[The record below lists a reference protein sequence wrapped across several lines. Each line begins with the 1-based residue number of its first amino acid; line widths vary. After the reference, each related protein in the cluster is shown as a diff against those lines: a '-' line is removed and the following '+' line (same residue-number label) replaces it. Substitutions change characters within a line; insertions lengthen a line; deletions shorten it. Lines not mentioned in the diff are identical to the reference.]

1 MNDWRGA
8 GAWQKS
14 KDTEREK
21 ELNQNQRGLKGWRD
35 RRKNQSPD
43 VSTPE
48 HSFTFSLLLAYVFL
62 KSLHSLLFTLFVS
75 SSFFKLSFFNAA
87 ENMDVC
93 PASPD
98 DSLTD
103 KLKLFVAQKAVFW
116 IERQKMVGQQ
126 RVACV
131 SQMFRYPPQH
141 TPHTLHTSTHIRSP
155 FLLSVLSQK
164 RHNHSHSLQ
173 KLSCCDWFVLCV
185 HAQ

>member
-1 MNDWRGA
+1 MFPL
-8 GAWQKS
+8 
-14 KDTEREK
+14 
-21 ELNQNQRGLKGWRD
+21 LNTA
-35 RRKNQSPD
+35 S
-43 VSTPE
+43 
-48 HSFTFSLLLAYVFL
+48 HSACSWPMFSLSLCTPSCSLCFFL
-62 KSLHSLLFTLFVS
+62 LLFLNYV
-75 SSFFKLSFFNAA
+75 FFNAA

-131 SQMFRYPPQH
+131 SKMFRCPPPQH